1 MNKVQFPPIICYKFR
16 KISITE
22 VKKARKSK
30 YLCIIFKKIKVFY
43 SMTITLIILIIT
55 VAMFIWGKVRADIVA
70 LTALA
75 ALLVFGILTP
85 AEALAGFSSPIVVMM
100 VGLFVVGGAIMQTG
114 LAKLTG
120 NKLMALSR
128 GNETIT
134 FLLVMLVT
142 SFIGAFV
149 SNTGTVALMM
159 PIIMSLA
166 AGSGMQSSRFLM
178 PLAFAGSLGGMLTLI
193 GTPPNLV
200 IDEVLTEAGFKPL
213 AFFSFFPVGI
223 IVIAI
228 GIIVLMPLSKIFLSK
243 SQGSKKKKNA
253 KSLDDLVDEYRLLDN
268 LHRFIVPSSRTS
280 AARDENGNQL
290 DIVGKTL
297 KELSIQKKYGVS
309 IIEIRNEK
317 KSRLGLVKDVNQNMA
332 KSSSTIQVHDTLYI
346 IGDEQKMQH
355 FAQDYGLRKMKDVKI
370 DFYDLGLTEIV
381 VMPTSNFVG
390 LRIGEANLRKRF
402 GINVL
407 GVKRGSSSSSSSEGG
422 RGGSEYIT
430 DNLIAAKL
438 HVGDML
444 LVQGEWTNLAHL
456 TADTT
461 NWVVL
466 DQPEKTA
473 DKVLLDYK
481 APVAAAIMLLMIAM
495 MVFDFIP
502 VAPVTAVIIAG
513 LLTVFAGC
521 FRNVEAAYKTI
532 NWESIVLIAAMMPMS
547 TALEKTGASALVSQG
562 LVDSLGA
569 MGPTALLA
577 GIYFTT
583 SLMTMFISNTA
594 TAVLM
599 APIALV
605 AAQQV
610 GVSPYSFLF
619 AVTLG
624 ASMCFASPFS
634 TPPNALV
641 MKAGGY
647 TFMDYVKVGLPLQV
661 IIGVVMTFV
670 LPLLFEY

>member
-1 MNKVQFPPIICYKFR
+1 
-16 KISITE
+16 
-22 VKKARKSK
+22 
-30 YLCIIFKKIKVFY
+30 
-43 SMTITLIILIIT
+43 MTVTLIILVIT
-55 VAMFIWGKVRADIVA
+55 VAMFIWGRVRADIVA
-70 LTALA
+70 LTALS
-75 ALLVFGILTP
+75 ALLVLGILTP
-85 AEALAGFSSPIVVMM
+85 AEALAGFSSPIVIMM
-100 VGLFVVGGAIMQTG
+100 IGLFVVGGAIMQTG

-159 PIIMSLA
+159 PIIMSIA

-200 IDEVLTEAGFKPL
+200 IDEVLTEAGYQPL

-243 SQGSKKKKNA
+243 SQGNKKKKNA

-268 LHRFIVPSSRTS
+268 LHRYIVPSSRTS

-346 IGDEQKMQH
+346 IGDEQKMQR

-647 TFMDYVKVGLPLQV
+647 TFMDYVKVGLPLQI

-670 LPLLFEY
+670 LPLLFAY

>member
-1 MNKVQFPPIICYKFR
+1 MQKIHFKF
-16 KISITE
+16 
-22 VKKARKSK
+22 
-30 YLCIIFKKIKVFY
+30 FH

-55 VAMFIWGKVRADIVA
+55 VAMFIWGRVRADIVA

-75 ALLVFGILTP
+75 ALLVLGILTP
-85 AEALAGFSSPIVVMM
+85 AEALAGFSSPIVIMM
-100 VGLFVVGGAIMQTG
+100 IGLFVVGGAIMQTG

-128 GNETIT
+128 GNETVT

-200 IDEVLTEAGFKPL
+200 IDEVLTEGGYQPL

-243 SQGSKKKKNA
+243 KQSGKKKKQG
-253 KSLDDLVDEYRLLDN
+253 KSLDDLVDEYQLLDN
-268 LHRFIVPSSRTS
+268 LHRYIVPSRRSS
-280 AARDENGNQL
+280 AALDENGEQM

-297 KELSIQKKYGVS
+297 KDLSIQKKYGVS

-332 KSSSTIQVHDTLYI
+332 KSSSTIAVHDTLYI
-346 IGDEQKMQH
+346 MGDEEKIER
-355 FAQDYGLRKMKDVKI
+355 FAQDYDLRKMKDVKI

-381 VMPTSNFVG
+381 VMPTSNFAG

-407 GVKRGSSSSSSSEGG
+407 GVKRGGSSSDGKVG
-422 RGGSEYIT
+422 KEYIT
-430 DNLIAAKL
+430 DNLIATRL

-562 LVDSLGA
+562 LVDSLGS

-647 TFMDYVKVGLPLQV
+647 TFMDYVKVGLPLQI

-670 LPLLFEY
+670 LPLLFPY

>member
-1 MNKVQFPPIICYKFR
+1 
-16 KISITE
+16 
-22 VKKARKSK
+22 
-30 YLCIIFKKIKVFY
+30 
-43 SMTITLIILIIT
+43 MTITLIILVIT
-55 VAMFIWGKVRADIVA
+55 VAMFIWGRVRADIVA

-75 ALLVFGILTP
+75 ALLVLGILTP
-85 AEALAGFSSPIVVMM
+85 AEALAGFSSPIVIMM
-100 VGLFVVGGAIMQTG
+100 IGLFVVGGAIMQTG

-159 PIIMSLA
+159 PIIMSIA

-200 IDEVLTEAGFKPL
+200 IDEVLTEAGYQPL

-243 SQGSKKKKNA
+243 SQGNKKKKNA

-268 LHRFIVPSSRTS
+268 LHRYIVPSNRTS
-280 AARDENGNQL
+280 AAKDENGEPMN
-290 DIVGKTL
+290 IVGKTL

-317 KSRLGLVKDVNQNMA
+317 KSRLGLVQDVNQNMA
-332 KSSSTIQVHDTLYI
+332 KSSSTIQVHDILYI
-346 IGDEQKMQH
+346 IGDEQKMQR
-355 FAQDYGLRKMKDVKI
+355 FAQDYGLRRMKDVKI

-381 VMPTSNFVG
+381 VMPTSNFAG

-407 GVKRGSSSSSSSEGG
+407 GVKRGGGSSSEAG
-422 RGGSEYIT
+422 RGGNEYIT
-430 DNLIAAKL
+430 DNLIATKL

-481 APVAAAIMLLMIAM
+481 APVAATIMLLMIAM

-502 VAPVTAVIIAG
+502 MAPVTAVIIAG

-562 LVDSLGA
+562 LVDSLGS

-605 AAQQV
+605 AAQQL

-647 TFMDYVKVGLPLQV
+647 TFMDYVKVGLPLQI

-670 LPLLFEY
+670 LPLLFPY

>member
-1 MNKVQFPPIICYKFR
+1 MQKIHFKF
-16 KISITE
+16 
-22 VKKARKSK
+22 
-30 YLCIIFKKIKVFY
+30 FH

-55 VAMFIWGKVRADIVA
+55 VAMFIWGRVRADIVA
-70 LTALA
+70 LSALA
-75 ALLVFGILTP
+75 ALLVLGILTP
-85 AEALAGFSSPIVVMM
+85 AEALAGFSSPIVIMM
-100 VGLFVVGGAIMQTG
+100 IGLFVVGGAIMQTG

-128 GNETIT
+128 GNETVT

-228 GIIVLMPLSKIFLSK
+228 GIIVLMPLSKIFLSQK
-243 SQGSKKKKNA
+243 QNGKKKKNG
-253 KSLDDLVDEYRLLDN
+253 KSLDDLVDEYQLLDN
-268 LHRFIVPSSRTS
+268 LHRYIVPSKRT
-280 AARDENGNQL
+280 AAAIDENGQMM

-297 KELSIQKKYGVS
+297 KDLSIQKKYGVS

-332 KSSSTIQVHDTLYI
+332 KSSSTIAVHDTLYI
-346 IGDEQKMQH
+346 MGDEEKIER
-355 FAQDYGLRKMKDVKI
+355 FAQDYDLRKMKDVKI

-381 VMPTSNFVG
+381 VMPTSNFAG
-390 LRIGEANLRKRF
+390 LRIGDANLRKRF

-407 GVKRGSSSSSSSEGG
+407 GVKRGGSSSDGKVG
-422 RGGSEYIT
+422 KEYIT
-430 DNLIAAKL
+430 DNLIATKL

-562 LVDSLGA
+562 LVDSLGS

-599 APIALV
+599 TPIALV

-647 TFMDYVKVGLPLQV
+647 TFMDYVKVGLPLQI

-670 LPLLFEY
+670 LPLLFPY

>member
-1 MNKVQFPPIICYKFR
+1 
-16 KISITE
+16 
-22 VKKARKSK
+22 
-30 YLCIIFKKIKVFY
+30 
-43 SMTITLIILIIT
+43 MTVTLIILVIT
-55 VAMFIWGKVRADIVA
+55 VAMFIWGRVRADIVA
-70 LTALA
+70 LTALS
-75 ALLVFGILTP
+75 ALLVLGILTP
-85 AEALAGFSSPIVVMM
+85 AEALAGFSSPIVIMM
-100 VGLFVVGGAIMQTG
+100 IGLFVVGGAIMQTG

-159 PIIMSLA
+159 PIIMSIA

-200 IDEVLTEAGFKPL
+200 IDEVLTEAGYQPL

-243 SQGSKKKKNA
+243 SQGSRKKKNA

-346 IGDEQKMQH
+346 IGDEQKMQR

-647 TFMDYVKVGLPLQV
+647 TFMDYVKVGLPLQI

-670 LPLLFEY
+670 LPLLFAY

>member
-1 MNKVQFPPIICYKFR
+1 
-16 KISITE
+16 
-22 VKKARKSK
+22 
-30 YLCIIFKKIKVFY
+30 
-43 SMTITLIILIIT
+43 MTTTLIILVIT
-55 VAMFIWGKVRADIVA
+55 VALFIWGRVRADIVA

-75 ALLVFGILTP
+75 ALLVLGILTP
-85 AEALAGFSSPIVVMM
+85 AEALAGFSSPIVIMM
-100 VGLFVVGGAIMQTG
+100 IGLFVVGGAIMQTG

-159 PIIMSLA
+159 PIIMSIA

-200 IDEVLTEAGFKPL
+200 IDEVLTESGYQPL

-243 SQGSKKKKNA
+243 KQSGKKKKQG
-253 KSLDDLVDEYRLLDN
+253 KSLDDLVDEYQLLDN
-268 LHRFIVPSSRTS
+268 LHRYIVPSRRPS
-280 AARDENGNQL
+280 AALDENGEQM

-297 KELSIQKKYGVS
+297 KDLSIQKKYGVS

-317 KSRLGLVKDVNQNMA
+317 KSRLGLVKDVSQNMA

-346 IGDEQKMQH
+346 IGEEEKMKR
-355 FAQDYGLRKMKDVKI
+355 FASDYGLRKMKDVKI

-381 VMPTSNFVG
+381 VMPTSNFAG

-407 GVKRGSSSSSSSEGG
+407 GVKRGD
-422 RGGSEYIT
+422 EYIT

-456 TADTT
+456 ATDTS
-461 NWVVL
+461 NWVVI

-562 LVDSLGA
+562 LVESLGS

-583 SLMTMFISNTA
+583 SLMTMFVSNTA

-605 AAQQV
+605 AARQV

-647 TFMDYVKVGLPLQV
+647 TFMDYVKVGLPLQI

-670 LPLLFEY
+670 LPLLFPY

>member
-1 MNKVQFPPIICYKFR
+1 
-16 KISITE
+16 
-22 VKKARKSK
+22 
-30 YLCIIFKKIKVFY
+30 
-43 SMTITLIILIIT
+43 MTITLIILVIT
-55 VAMFIWGKVRADIVA
+55 VAMFIWGRVRADIVA

-75 ALLVFGILTP
+75 ALLVLGILTP
-85 AEALAGFSSPIVVMM
+85 AEALAGFSSPIVIMM
-100 VGLFVVGGAIMQTG
+100 IGLFVVGGAIMQTG

-159 PIIMSLA
+159 PIIMSIA

-280 AARDENGNQL
+280 AACDENGNRM

-346 IGDEQKMQH
+346 IGDEQKMQR

-532 NWESIVLIAAMMPMS
+532 NWESIVLIASMMPMS

-647 TFMDYVKVGLPLQV
+647 TFMDYVKVGLPLQI

>member
-1 MNKVQFPPIICYKFR
+1 
-16 KISITE
+16 
-22 VKKARKSK
+22 
-30 YLCIIFKKIKVFY
+30 
-43 SMTITLIILIIT
+43 MTTTLIILVIT
-55 VAMFIWGKVRADIVA
+55 VALFIWGRVRADIVA

-75 ALLVFGILTP
+75 ALLVLGILTP
-85 AEALAGFSSPIVVMM
+85 AEALAGFSSPIVIMM
-100 VGLFVVGGAIMQTG
+100 IGLFVVGGAIMQTG

-159 PIIMSLA
+159 PIIMSIA

-200 IDEVLTEAGFKPL
+200 IDEVLTEGGYQPL

-243 SQGSKKKKNA
+243 KQSGKKKKQG
-253 KSLDDLVDEYRLLDN
+253 KSLDDLVDEYQLLDN
-268 LHRFIVPSSRTS
+268 LHRYIVPSRRPS
-280 AARDENGNQL
+280 AALDENGEQM

-297 KELSIQKKYGVS
+297 KDLSIQKKYGVS

-317 KSRLGLVKDVNQNMA
+317 KSRLGLVKDVSQNMA

-346 IGDEQKMQH
+346 IGEEEKMKR
-355 FAQDYGLRKMKDVKI
+355 FASDYGLRKMKDVKI

-381 VMPTSNFVG
+381 VMPTSNFAG
-390 LRIGEANLRKRF
+390 LRIGDANLRKRF

-407 GVKRGSSSSSSSEGG
+407 GVKRGD
-422 RGGSEYIT
+422 EYIT
-430 DNLIAAKL
+430 ENLIATKL

-456 TADTT
+456 ATDTS
-461 NWVVL
+461 NWVVI

-532 NWESIVLIAAMMPMS
+532 NWESVVLIAAMLPMS
-547 TALEKTGASALVSQG
+547 MALQKTGASSAISEALVG
-562 LVDSLGA
+562 ALGN
-569 MGPTALLA
+569 MGPMALLA
-577 GIYFTT
+577 GIYLTT
-583 SLMTMFISNTA
+583 SVMTMFISNTA
-594 TAVLM
+594 TAVLL
-599 APIALV
+599 APIALQS
-605 AAQQV
+605 AQQM
-610 GVSPYSFLF
+610 GVSPVPMLF
-619 AVTLG
+619 AVAVG

-641 MKAGGY
+641 MPAGNY
-647 TFMDYVKVGLPLQV
+647 TFMDYIKVGLPLQV
-661 IIGVVMTFV
+661 AIGVIMVLT
-670 LPLLFEY
+670 LPLLFPF

>member
-1 MNKVQFPPIICYKFR
+1 
-16 KISITE
+16 
-22 VKKARKSK
+22 
-30 YLCIIFKKIKVFY
+30 
-43 SMTITLIILIIT
+43 MTITLSILIIT
-55 VAMFIWGKVRADIVA
+55 VAMFIWGRVSADIVA

-85 AEALAGFSSPIVVMM
+85 SEALAGFSSPIVVMM
-100 VGLFVVGGAIMQTG
+100 IGLFVVGGAIMQTG

-159 PIIMSLA
+159 PIIVSLA
-166 AGSGMQSSRFLM
+166 AASGMQSSRFLM

-200 IDEVLTEAGFKPL
+200 IDEVLTEAGYQPL
-213 AFFSFFPVGI
+213 AFFSFFPVGL

-243 SQGSKKKKNA
+243 KQNGKKKDKA
-253 KSLDDLVDEYRLLDN
+253 KSLDDLVDEYQLLDN
-268 LHRFIVPSSRTS
+268 LHRYIVPSKRYG
-280 AARDENGNQL
+280 AADENGGVM

-297 KELSIQKKYGVS
+297 KDLSIQKKYGVS

-332 KSSSTIQVHDTLYI
+332 KSSSTIAVHDTLYI
-346 IGDEQKMQH
+346 IGDEEKIER
-355 FAQDYGLRKMKDVKI
+355 FAQDYDLRKMKDVKI

-381 VMPTSNFVG
+381 VMPTSNFAG
-390 LRIGEANLRKRF
+390 LRIGDANLRKRF

-407 GVKRGSSSSSSSEGG
+407 GVKRGGSSSDGKVG
-422 RGGSEYIT
+422 KEYIT
-430 DNLIAAKL
+430 DNLIATRL

-547 TALEKTGASALVSQG
+547 TALSKTGLSA
-562 LVDSLGA
+562 A
-569 MGPTALLA
+569 IA
-577 GIYFTT
+577 T
-583 SLMTMFISNTA
+583 SLVEMLRDYGSIAAMAGVYFVTSLLSTFISNSA
-594 TAVLM
+594 TAILV
-599 APIALV
+599 APIAWV
-605 AAQQV
+605 SAQQL
-610 GVSPYSFLF
+610 GVSPTPFMMCA
-619 AVTLG
+619 AVA
-624 ASMCFASPFS
+624 ASCCFATPIC
-634 TPPNALV
+634 TPPNAMV
-641 MKAGGY
+641 MNAGHY
-647 TFMDYVKVGLPLQV
+647 TFADYVKVGLPLQ
-661 IIGVVMTFV
+661 IIMGIVAILTI
-670 LPLLFEY
+670 PLFFPF

>member
-1 MNKVQFPPIICYKFR
+1 
-16 KISITE
+16 
-22 VKKARKSK
+22 
-30 YLCIIFKKIKVFY
+30 
-43 SMTITLIILIIT
+43 MTITLIILVIT
-55 VAMFIWGKVRADIVA
+55 VAMFIWGRVRADIVA

-75 ALLVFGILTP
+75 ALLVLGILTP
-85 AEALAGFSSPIVVMM
+85 AEALAGFSSPIVIMM
-100 VGLFVVGGAIMQTG
+100 IGLFVVGGAIMQTG

-159 PIIMSLA
+159 PIIMSIA
-166 AGSGMQSSRFLM
+166 TGSGMQSSRFLM

-200 IDEVLTEAGFKPL
+200 IDEVLTEAGYQPL

-346 IGDEQKMQH
+346 IGDEQKMQR
-355 FAQDYGLRKMKDVKI
+355 FARDYGLRKMKDVKI

-381 VMPTSNFVG
+381 VMPTSNFAG

-641 MKAGGY
+641 MTAGGY
-647 TFMDYVKVGLPLQV
+647 TFMDYVKVGLPLQI

>member
-1 MNKVQFPPIICYKFR
+1 
-16 KISITE
+16 
-22 VKKARKSK
+22 
-30 YLCIIFKKIKVFY
+30 
-43 SMTITLIILIIT
+43 MTVTLIILVIT
-55 VAMFIWGKVRADIVA
+55 VAMFIWGRVRADIVA

-75 ALLVFGILTP
+75 ALLVLGILTP
-85 AEALAGFSSPIVVMM
+85 AEALAGFSSPIVIMM
-100 VGLFVVGGAIMQTG
+100 IGLFVVGGAIMQTG

-159 PIIMSLA
+159 PIIMSIA

-200 IDEVLTEAGFKPL
+200 IDEVLTAAGYQPL

-243 SQGSKKKKNA
+243 SQGNKKKKNA

-268 LHRFIVPSSRTS
+268 LHRYIVPSSRTS
-280 AARDENGNQL
+280 AARDENGNLL

-346 IGDEQKMQH
+346 IGDEQKMER

-381 VMPTSNFVG
+381 VMPTSNFAG

-407 GVKRGSSSSSSSEGG
+407 GVKRGGNSSSSSSSSSSDGKG
-422 RGGSEYIT
+422 RSEYIT
-430 DNLIAAKL
+430 DNLISAKL

-647 TFMDYVKVGLPLQV
+647 TFMDYVKVGLPLQI

>member
-1 MNKVQFPPIICYKFR
+1 
-16 KISITE
+16 
-22 VKKARKSK
+22 
-30 YLCIIFKKIKVFY
+30 
-43 SMTITLIILIIT
+43 
-55 VAMFIWGKVRADIVA
+55 
-70 LTALA
+70 
-75 ALLVFGILTP
+75 
-85 AEALAGFSSPIVVMM
+85 
-100 VGLFVVGGAIMQTG
+100 MQTG

-159 PIIMSLA
+159 PIIVSLA
-166 AGSGMQSSRFLM
+166 AASGMQSSRFLM

-228 GIIVLMPLSKIFLSK
+228 GIIVLMPLSKIFLSQK
-243 SQGSKKKKNA
+243 QNGKKKKNG
-253 KSLDDLVDEYRLLDN
+253 KSLDDLVDEYQLLDN
-268 LHRFIVPSSRTS
+268 LHRDIVPSKRT
-280 AARDENGNQL
+280 AAAIDENGQMM

-297 KELSIQKKYGVS
+297 KDLSIQKKYGVS

-332 KSSSTIQVHDTLYI
+332 KSSSTIAVHDTLYI
-346 IGDEQKMQH
+346 IGDEEKIER
-355 FAQDYGLRKMKDVKI
+355 FAQDYDLRKMKDVKI

-381 VMPTSNFVG
+381 VMPTSNFAG
-390 LRIGEANLRKRF
+390 LRIGDANLRKRF

-407 GVKRGSSSSSSSEGG
+407 GVKRGGSSSDGKVG
-422 RGGSEYIT
+422 KEYIT
-430 DNLIAAKL
+430 DNLIATKL

-562 LVDSLGA
+562 LVDSLGS

-647 TFMDYVKVGLPLQV
+647 TFMDYVKVGLPLQI

-670 LPLLFEY
+670 LPLLFPY

>member
-1 MNKVQFPPIICYKFR
+1 
-16 KISITE
+16 
-22 VKKARKSK
+22 
-30 YLCIIFKKIKVFY
+30 
-43 SMTITLIILIIT
+43 MTTTLIILVIT
-55 VAMFIWGKVRADIVA
+55 VALFIWGRVRADIVA

-75 ALLVFGILTP
+75 ALLVLGVLTP
-85 AEALAGFSSPIVVMM
+85 AEALAGFSSPIVIMM
-100 VGLFVVGGAIMQTG
+100 IGLFVVGGAIMQTG

-128 GNETIT
+128 GNETVT

-159 PIIMSLA
+159 PIIMSIA

-200 IDEVLTEAGFKPL
+200 IDEVLTESGYQPL

-243 SQGSKKKKNA
+243 KQNGKKKKQG
-253 KSLDDLVDEYRLLDN
+253 KSLDDLVDEYQLLDN
-268 LHRFIVPSSRTS
+268 LHRYIVPSRRSS
-280 AARDENGNQL
+280 AALDENGEL
-290 DIVGKTL
+290 MDIVGKTL
-297 KELSIQKKYGVS
+297 KDLCIQKKYGVS

-317 KSRLGLVKDVNQNMA
+317 KSRLGLVKDVSQNMA

-346 IGDEQKMQH
+346 IGKEEKINR
-355 FAQDYGLRKMKDVKI
+355 FARDYGLRKMKDVKI

-381 VMPTSNFVG
+381 VMPTSNFAG

-407 GVKRGSSSSSSSEGG
+407 GVKRGD
-422 RGGSEYIT
+422 EYIT
-430 DNLIAAKL
+430 DNLIATKL

-456 TADTT
+456 ATDTS
-461 NWVVL
+461 NWVVI

-502 VAPVTAVIIAG
+502 VAPVTAVIITG
-513 LLTVFAGC
+513 LLTVFTGC

-562 LVDSLGA
+562 LVESLGS

-605 AAQQV
+605 AARQV

-647 TFMDYVKVGLPLQV
+647 TFMDYVKVGLPLQI

-670 LPLLFEY
+670 LPLLFPY

>member
-1 MNKVQFPPIICYKFR
+1 
-16 KISITE
+16 
-22 VKKARKSK
+22 
-30 YLCIIFKKIKVFY
+30 
-43 SMTITLIILIIT
+43 MTVTLIILVIT
-55 VAMFIWGKVRADIVA
+55 VAMFIWGRVRADIVA

-75 ALLVFGILTP
+75 ALLVLGILTP
-85 AEALAGFSSPIVVMM
+85 AEALAGFSSPIVIMM
-100 VGLFVVGGAIMQTG
+100 IGLFVVGGAIMQTG

-159 PIIMSLA
+159 PIIMSIA

-200 IDEVLTEAGFKPL
+200 IDEVLTAAGYQPL

-243 SQGSKKKKNA
+243 SQGNKKKKNA

-268 LHRFIVPSSRTS
+268 LHRYIVPLNRTS
-280 AARDENGNQL
+280 AARDENGNVM

-346 IGDEQKMQH
+346 IGDEQKMQR

-381 VMPTSNFVG
+381 VMPTSNFAG

-407 GVKRGSSSSSSSEGG
+407 GVKRGGC
-422 RGGSEYIT
+422 EYIT

-547 TALEKTGASALVSQG
+547 TALEKTGVSALVSQG

-647 TFMDYVKVGLPLQV
+647 TFMDYVKVGLPLQI
-661 IIGVVMTFV
+661 IIGIVMTFV
-670 LPLLFEY
+670 LPLLFAY

>member
-1 MNKVQFPPIICYKFR
+1 
-16 KISITE
+16 
-22 VKKARKSK
+22 
-30 YLCIIFKKIKVFY
+30 
-43 SMTITLIILIIT
+43 MTTTLIILVIT
-55 VAMFIWGKVRADIVA
+55 VALFIWGRVRADIVA

-75 ALLVFGILTP
+75 ALLVLGILTP
-85 AEALAGFSSPIVVMM
+85 AEALAGFSSPIVIMM
-100 VGLFVVGGAIMQTG
+100 IGLFVVGGAIMQTG

-128 GNETIT
+128 GNETVT

-159 PIIMSLA
+159 PIIMSIA

-200 IDEVLTEAGFKPL
+200 IDEVLTESGYQPL

-243 SQGSKKKKNA
+243 KQSGKKKKQG
-253 KSLDDLVDEYRLLDN
+253 KSLDDLVDEYQLLDN
-268 LHRFIVPSSRTS
+268 LHRYIVPSRRPS
-280 AARDENGNQL
+280 ATLDDNGEQM

-297 KELSIQKKYGVS
+297 KDLSIQKKYGVS

-317 KSRLGLVKDVNQNMA
+317 KSRLGLVKDVSQNMA

-346 IGDEQKMQH
+346 IGEEEKMKR
-355 FAQDYGLRKMKDVKI
+355 FANDYGLRKMKDVKI

-381 VMPTSNFVG
+381 VMPTSNFAG
-390 LRIGEANLRKRF
+390 LRIGDANLRKRF

-407 GVKRGSSSSSSSEGG
+407 GVKRGD
-422 RGGSEYIT
+422 EYIT
-430 DNLIAAKL
+430 DNLIATKL

-456 TADTT
+456 ATDTS
-461 NWVVL
+461 NWVVI

-562 LVDSLGA
+562 LVESLGS

-605 AAQQV
+605 AARQV

-647 TFMDYVKVGLPLQV
+647 TFMDYVKVGLPLQI

-670 LPLLFEY
+670 LPLLFPY

>member
-1 MNKVQFPPIICYKFR
+1 
-16 KISITE
+16 
-22 VKKARKSK
+22 
-30 YLCIIFKKIKVFY
+30 
-43 SMTITLIILIIT
+43 MTITLIILVIT
-55 VAMFIWGKVRADIVA
+55 VAMFIWGRVRADIVA

-75 ALLVFGILTP
+75 ALLVLGILTP
-85 AEALAGFSSPIVVMM
+85 AEALAGFSSPIVIMM
-100 VGLFVVGGAIMQTG
+100 IGLFVVGGAIMQTG

-159 PIIMSLA
+159 PIIMSIA

-200 IDEVLTEAGFKPL
+200 IDEVLTEAGYQPL

-268 LHRFIVPSSRTS
+268 LHRYIVPSSRTS

-346 IGDEQKMQH
+346 IGDEQKMQR
-355 FAQDYGLRKMKDVKI
+355 FARDYGLRKMKDVKI

-381 VMPTSNFVG
+381 VMPTSNFAG

-466 DQPEKTA
+466 DQPEKAA

-647 TFMDYVKVGLPLQV
+647 TFMDYVKVGLPLQI

>member
-1 MNKVQFPPIICYKFR
+1 
-16 KISITE
+16 
-22 VKKARKSK
+22 
-30 YLCIIFKKIKVFY
+30 
-43 SMTITLIILIIT
+43 MTITLIILVIT
-55 VAMFIWGKVRADIVA
+55 VAMFIWGRVRADIVA

-75 ALLVFGILTP
+75 ALLVLGILTP
-85 AEALAGFSSPIVVMM
+85 AEALAGFSSPIVIMM
-100 VGLFVVGGAIMQTG
+100 IGLFVVGGAIMQTG

-159 PIIMSLA
+159 PIIMSIA

-200 IDEVLTEAGFKPL
+200 IDEVLTAAGYQPL

-243 SQGSKKKKNA
+243 SQGNKKKKNA

-268 LHRFIVPSSRTS
+268 LHRYIVPSSRTS

-355 FAQDYGLRKMKDVKI
+355 FARDYGLRKMKDVKI

-381 VMPTSNFVG
+381 VMPTSNFAG

-407 GVKRGSSSSSSSEGG
+407 GVKRGSSSSSSSSEGG

-647 TFMDYVKVGLPLQV
+647 TFMDYVKVGLPLQI

>member
-1 MNKVQFPPIICYKFR
+1 
-16 KISITE
+16 
-22 VKKARKSK
+22 
-30 YLCIIFKKIKVFY
+30 
-43 SMTITLIILIIT
+43 MTTTLIILVIT
-55 VAMFIWGKVRADIVA
+55 VALFIWGRVRADIVA

-75 ALLVFGILTP
+75 ALLVLGILTP
-85 AEALAGFSSPIVVMM
+85 AEALAGFSSPIVIMM
-100 VGLFVVGGAIMQTG
+100 IGLFVVGGAIMQTG

-128 GNETIT
+128 GNETVT

-159 PIIMSLA
+159 PIIMSIA

-200 IDEVLTEAGFKPL
+200 IDEVLTESGYQPL

-243 SQGSKKKKNA
+243 KQNGKKKKQG
-253 KSLDDLVDEYRLLDN
+253 KSLDDLVDEYQLLDN
-268 LHRFIVPSSRTS
+268 LHRYIVPSRRPS
-280 AARDENGNQL
+280 AAIDENGEQM

-297 KELSIQKKYGVS
+297 KDLSIQKKYGVS

-317 KSRLGLVKDVNQNMA
+317 KSRLGLVKDVSQNMA

-346 IGDEQKMQH
+346 IGKEEKINR
-355 FAQDYGLRKMKDVKI
+355 FARDYGLRKMKDVKI

-381 VMPTSNFVG
+381 VMPTSNFAG
-390 LRIGEANLRKRF
+390 LRIGDANLRKRF

-407 GVKRGSSSSSSSEGG
+407 GVKRGD
-422 RGGSEYIT
+422 EYIT
-430 DNLIAAKL
+430 DNLIATKL

-456 TADTT
+456 ATDTS
-461 NWVVL
+461 NWVVI

-562 LVDSLGA
+562 LVESLGS
-569 MGPTALLA
+569 MGATALLA

-647 TFMDYVKVGLPLQV
+647 TFMDYVKVGLPLQI

-670 LPLLFEY
+670 LPLLFPY

>member
-1 MNKVQFPPIICYKFR
+1 
-16 KISITE
+16 
-22 VKKARKSK
+22 
-30 YLCIIFKKIKVFY
+30 
-43 SMTITLIILIIT
+43 MTITLIILVIT
-55 VAMFIWGKVRADIVA
+55 VAMFIWGRVRADIVA

-75 ALLVFGILTP
+75 ALLVLGILTP
-85 AEALAGFSSPIVVMM
+85 AEALAGFSSPIVIMM
-100 VGLFVVGGAIMQTG
+100 IGLFVVGGAIMQTG

-159 PIIMSLA
+159 PIIMSIA

-200 IDEVLTEAGFKPL
+200 IDEVLTEAGYQPL

-243 SQGSKKKKNA
+243 SQGNKKKKNA

-268 LHRFIVPSSRTS
+268 LHRYIVPSNRTS
-280 AARDENGNQL
+280 AAKDENGEPMN
-290 DIVGKTL
+290 IVGKTL

-317 KSRLGLVKDVNQNMA
+317 KSKLGLVQDVNQNMA
-332 KSSSTIQVHDTLYI
+332 KSSSTIQEHDILYI
-346 IGDEQKMQH
+346 IGDEQKMQR
-355 FAQDYGLRKMKDVKI
+355 FAQDYGLRRMKDVKI

-381 VMPTSNFVG
+381 VMPTSNFAG

-407 GVKRGSSSSSSSEGG
+407 GVKRGGGSSSSEGG
-422 RGGSEYIT
+422 RGGNEYIT

-444 LVQGEWTNLAHL
+444 LVQGEWTNLTHL

-466 DQPEKTA
+466 DQPEKAA

-647 TFMDYVKVGLPLQV
+647 TFMDYVKVGLPLQI

>member
-1 MNKVQFPPIICYKFR
+1 
-16 KISITE
+16 
-22 VKKARKSK
+22 
-30 YLCIIFKKIKVFY
+30 
-43 SMTITLIILIIT
+43 MTTTLIILVIT
-55 VAMFIWGKVRADIVA
+55 VALFIWGRVRADIVA

-75 ALLVFGILTP
+75 ALLVLGILTP
-85 AEALAGFSSPIVVMM
+85 AEALAGFSSPIVIMM
-100 VGLFVVGGAIMQTG
+100 IGLFVVGGAIMQTG

-159 PIIMSLA
+159 PIIMSIA

-200 IDEVLTEAGFKPL
+200 IDEVLTEGGYQPL

-243 SQGSKKKKNA
+243 KQSGKKKKQG
-253 KSLDDLVDEYRLLDN
+253 KSLDDLVDEYQLLDN
-268 LHRFIVPSSRTS
+268 LHRYIVPSRRPS
-280 AARDENGNQL
+280 AALDENGEQM

-317 KSRLGLVKDVNQNMA
+317 KSRLGLVKDVSQNMA

-346 IGDEQKMQH
+346 IGEEEKMKR
-355 FAQDYGLRKMKDVKI
+355 FASDYGLRKMKDVKI

-381 VMPTSNFVG
+381 VMPTSNFAG
-390 LRIGEANLRKRF
+390 LRIGDANLRKRF

-407 GVKRGSSSSSSSEGG
+407 GVKRGD
-422 RGGSEYIT
+422 EYIT
-430 DNLIAAKL
+430 DNLIATKL

-456 TADTT
+456 AADTS
-461 NWVVL
+461 NWVVI

-481 APVAAAIMLLMIAM
+481 APVVAAIMLLMIAM

-562 LVDSLGA
+562 LVESLGS

-647 TFMDYVKVGLPLQV
+647 TFMDYVKVGLPLQI

-670 LPLLFEY
+670 LPLLFPY

>member
-1 MNKVQFPPIICYKFR
+1 
-16 KISITE
+16 
-22 VKKARKSK
+22 
-30 YLCIIFKKIKVFY
+30 
-43 SMTITLIILIIT
+43 MTITLIILVIT
-55 VAMFIWGKVRADIVA
+55 VAMFIWGRVRADIVA

-75 ALLVFGILTP
+75 ALLVLGILTP
-85 AEALAGFSSPIVVMM
+85 AEALAGFSSPIVIMM
-100 VGLFVVGGAIMQTG
+100 IGLFVVGGAIMQTG

-159 PIIMSLA
+159 PIIMSIA

-200 IDEVLTEAGFKPL
+200 IDEVLTAAGYQPL

-243 SQGSKKKKNA
+243 SQGNKKKKNA

-268 LHRFIVPSSRTS
+268 MHRYIVPSSRTS
-280 AARDENGNQL
+280 AARDENGNRM

-647 TFMDYVKVGLPLQV
+647 TFMDYVKVGLPLQI
-661 IIGVVMTFV
+661 IIGIVMTFV
-670 LPLLFEY
+670 LPLLFAY

>member
-1 MNKVQFPPIICYKFR
+1 
-16 KISITE
+16 
-22 VKKARKSK
+22 
-30 YLCIIFKKIKVFY
+30 
-43 SMTITLIILIIT
+43 MTITLIILVIT
-55 VAMFIWGKVRADIVA
+55 VAMFIWGRVRADIVA

-75 ALLVFGILTP
+75 ALLVLGILTP
-85 AEALAGFSSPIVVMM
+85 AEALAGFSSPIVIMM
-100 VGLFVVGGAIMQTG
+100 IGLFVVGGAIMQTG

-159 PIIMSLA
+159 PIIMSIA

-200 IDEVLTEAGFKPL
+200 IDEVLTEAGYQPL

-243 SQGSKKKKNA
+243 SQGSRKKKNA

-280 AARDENGNQL
+280 AARDENGNRM

-346 IGDEQKMQH
+346 IGDEQKMQR
-355 FAQDYGLRKMKDVKI
+355 FARDYGLRKMKDVKI

-647 TFMDYVKVGLPLQV
+647 TFMDYVKVGLPLQI

>member
-1 MNKVQFPPIICYKFR
+1 
-16 KISITE
+16 
-22 VKKARKSK
+22 
-30 YLCIIFKKIKVFY
+30 
-43 SMTITLIILIIT
+43 MTITLIILIIT
-55 VAMFIWGKVRADIVA
+55 VALFIWGRIRADIVA

-75 ALLVFGILTP
+75 ALLVSGILTP
-85 AEALAGFSSPIVVMM
+85 SEALAGFSSPIVVMM

-114 LAKLTG
+114 LARLAG
-120 NKLMALSR
+120 NKLMSLSH
-128 GNETIT
+128 GNETLT
-134 FLLVMLVT
+134 FLLVMVVT
-142 SFIGAFV
+142 SVIGAFV

-159 PIIMSLA
+159 PIVMSIA
-166 AGSGMQSSRFLM
+166 SASGLQSSRLLM

-200 IDEVLTEAGFKPL
+200 IDEALTDAGYEPL
-213 AFFSFFPVGI
+213 AFFSFLPVG
-223 IVIAI
+223 V
-228 GIIVLMPLSKIFLSK
+228 IVLLVGIVVLLPLSRLFLNRK
-243 SQGSKKKKNA
+243 AATKKRKKA
-253 KSLDDLVDEYRLLDN
+253 KSPGDLVDEYQLLDN
-268 LHRFIVPSSRTS
+268 LHRFIVPAHRKLGGV
-280 AARDENGNQL
+280 DEAGCPL
-290 DIVGKTL
+290 DIVGKSL
-297 KELSIQKKYGVS
+297 RELSVQERYGVS
-309 IIEIRNEK
+309 VIEIRNEK
-317 KSRLGLVKDVNQNMA
+317 RSRLGLIKDINQNMA
-332 KSSSTIQVHDTLYI
+332 KSNSVIHEQDILYVV
-346 IGDEQKMQH
+346 GDDDRMKT
-355 FAQDYGLRKMKDVKI
+355 FARDYGLRQMKDVKI

-381 VMPTSNFVG
+381 VMPTSHFVG

-407 GVKRGSSSSSSSEGG
+407 GIKRDGKYLTDELTG
-422 RGGSEYIT
+422 R
-430 DNLIAAKL
+430 KL
-438 HVGDML
+438 HVGDVL
-444 LVQGEWTNLAHL
+444 LVQGEWSNLSHIA
-456 TADTT
+456 TDDT

-466 DQPEKTA
+466 GQPEQNA
-473 DKVLLDYK
+473 SKVILDYK
-481 APVAAAIMLLMIAM
+481 APLAAGIMLLMILL

-513 LLTVFAGC
+513 LLTVFTGC

-547 TALEKTGASALVSQG
+547 TALEKTGVSAWVSRMLVE
-562 LVDSLGA
+562 SLGS
-569 MGPTALLA
+569 MGPTVLLA

-583 SLMTMFISNTA
+583 SLLTMFISNTA

-610 GVSPYSFLF
+610 GVSPYAFLF

-641 MKAGGY
+641 MKAGQY
-647 TFMDYVKVGLPLQV
+647 SFMDYIKVGLPLQV

-670 LPLLFEY
+670 LPLLFPF

>member
-1 MNKVQFPPIICYKFR
+1 
-16 KISITE
+16 
-22 VKKARKSK
+22 
-30 YLCIIFKKIKVFY
+30 
-43 SMTITLIILIIT
+43 MTITLIILVIT
-55 VAMFIWGKVRADIVA
+55 VAMFIWGRVRADIVA

-75 ALLVFGILTP
+75 ALLVLGILTP
-85 AEALAGFSSPIVVMM
+85 AEALAGFSSPIVIMM
-100 VGLFVVGGAIMQTG
+100 IGLFVVGGAIMQTG

-159 PIIMSLA
+159 PIIMSIA

-200 IDEVLTEAGFKPL
+200 IDEVLTAAGYQPL

-243 SQGSKKKKNA
+243 SLGNKKKKNA

-346 IGDEQKMQH
+346 IGDEQKMQR
-355 FAQDYGLRKMKDVKI
+355 FARDYGLRKMKDVKI

-647 TFMDYVKVGLPLQV
+647 TFMDYVKVGLPLQI

>member
-1 MNKVQFPPIICYKFR
+1 
-16 KISITE
+16 
-22 VKKARKSK
+22 
-30 YLCIIFKKIKVFY
+30 
-43 SMTITLIILIIT
+43 MTITLIILIIT

-75 ALLVFGILTP
+75 ALLVLGILTP
-85 AEALAGFSSPIVVMM
+85 AEALAGFSSPIVIMM
-100 VGLFVVGGAIMQTG
+100 IGLFVVGGAIMQTG

-200 IDEVLTEAGFKPL
+200 IDEVLTEAGYQPL

-647 TFMDYVKVGLPLQV
+647 TFMDYVKVGLPLQI

>member
-1 MNKVQFPPIICYKFR
+1 
-16 KISITE
+16 
-22 VKKARKSK
+22 
-30 YLCIIFKKIKVFY
+30 
-43 SMTITLIILIIT
+43 
-55 VAMFIWGKVRADIVA
+55 MFIWGKVRADIVA

-100 VGLFVVGGAIMQTG
+100 IGLFVVGGAIMQTG

-243 SQGSKKKKNA
+243 KQSGKKKKQG
-253 KSLDDLVDEYRLLDN
+253 KSLDDLVDEYQLLDN
-268 LHRFIVPSSRTS
+268 LHRYIVPSRRPS
-280 AARDENGNQL
+280 AAIDENGEQM

-297 KELSIQKKYGVS
+297 KDLSIQKKYGVS

-317 KSRLGLVKDVNQNMA
+317 KSRLGLVKDVSQNMA

-346 IGDEQKMQH
+346 IGEEEKMKR
-355 FAQDYGLRKMKDVKI
+355 FASDYGLRKMKDVKI

-381 VMPTSNFVG
+381 VMPTSNFAG

-407 GVKRGSSSSSSSEGG
+407 GVKRGD
-422 RGGSEYIT
+422 EYIT
-430 DNLIAAKL
+430 DNLIATKL

-456 TADTT
+456 ATDTS
-461 NWVVL
+461 NWVVI

-647 TFMDYVKVGLPLQV
+647 TFMDYVKVGLPLQI

-670 LPLLFEY
+670 LPLLFPY

>member
-1 MNKVQFPPIICYKFR
+1 
-16 KISITE
+16 
-22 VKKARKSK
+22 
-30 YLCIIFKKIKVFY
+30 
-43 SMTITLIILIIT
+43 MTTTLIILVIT
-55 VAMFIWGKVRADIVA
+55 VALFIWGRVRADIVA

-75 ALLVFGILTP
+75 ALLVLGILTP
-85 AEALAGFSSPIVVMM
+85 AEALAGFSSPIVIMM
-100 VGLFVVGGAIMQTG
+100 IGLFVVGGAIMQTG

-159 PIIMSLA
+159 PIIMSIA

-200 IDEVLTEAGFKPL
+200 IDEVLTESGYQPL

-243 SQGSKKKKNA
+243 KQSGKKKKQG
-253 KSLDDLVDEYRLLDN
+253 KSLDDLVDEYQLLDN
-268 LHRFIVPSSRTS
+268 LHRYIVPSRRPS
-280 AARDENGNQL
+280 AALDENGEQM

-297 KELSIQKKYGVS
+297 KDLSIQKKYGVS

-317 KSRLGLVKDVNQNMA
+317 KSRLGLVKDVSQNMA

-346 IGDEQKMQH
+346 IGEEEKMKR
-355 FAQDYGLRKMKDVKI
+355 FASDYGLRKMKDVKI

-381 VMPTSNFVG
+381 VMPTSNFAG

-407 GVKRGSSSSSSSEGG
+407 GVKRGD
-422 RGGSEYIT
+422 EYIT
-430 DNLIAAKL
+430 DNLIATKL

-456 TADTT
+456 ATDTS
-461 NWVVL
+461 NWVVI

-562 LVDSLGA
+562 LVESLGS

-605 AAQQV
+605 AARQV
-610 GVSPYSFLF
+610 DVSPYSFLF

-641 MKAGGY
+641 MKAGSY
-647 TFMDYVKVGLPLQV
+647 TFMDYVKVGLPLQI

-670 LPLLFEY
+670 LPLLFPY

>member
-1 MNKVQFPPIICYKFR
+1 
-16 KISITE
+16 
-22 VKKARKSK
+22 
-30 YLCIIFKKIKVFY
+30 
-43 SMTITLIILIIT
+43 MTTTLIILVIT
-55 VAMFIWGKVRADIVA
+55 VALFIWGRVRADIVA

-75 ALLVFGILTP
+75 ALLVLGILTP
-85 AEALAGFSSPIVVMM
+85 AEALAGFSSPIVIMM
-100 VGLFVVGGAIMQTG
+100 IGLFVVGGAIMQTG

-159 PIIMSLA
+159 PIIMSIA

-200 IDEVLTEAGFKPL
+200 IDEVLTEGGYQPL

-243 SQGSKKKKNA
+243 KQNGKKKKQG
-253 KSLDDLVDEYRLLDN
+253 KSLDDLVDEYQLLDN
-268 LHRFIVPSSRTS
+268 LHRYIVPSRRPS
-280 AARDENGNQL
+280 AALDENGEQM

-297 KELSIQKKYGVS
+297 KNLSIQKKYGVS

-317 KSRLGLVKDVNQNMA
+317 KSRLGLVKDVSQNMA

-346 IGDEQKMQH
+346 IGEEEKMKR
-355 FAQDYGLRKMKDVKI
+355 FASDYGLRKMKDVKI

-381 VMPTSNFVG
+381 VMPTSNFAG
-390 LRIGEANLRKRF
+390 LRIGDANLRKRF

-407 GVKRGSSSSSSSEGG
+407 GVKRGD
-422 RGGSEYIT
+422 EYIT

-456 TADTT
+456 ATDTS
-461 NWVVL
+461 NWVVI

-495 MVFDFIP
+495 MVFDFIS

-562 LVDSLGA
+562 LVESLGS

-647 TFMDYVKVGLPLQV
+647 TFMDYVKVGLPLQI

-670 LPLLFEY
+670 LPLLFPY